1 MTCSDII
8 NLIALIVIPILAV
21 VIAHVMQ
28 IRSDK
33 RKDKMQIFKILMT
46 ARIYGSTT
54 DSVHALNL
62 IDVVFAKDKSVRVAW
77 KNLFDA
83 YNSAEQSELI
93 KKKRQDLMYKLL
105 EAMAAS
111 LGYQK
116 EITWETIQ
124 NPYVPEWLVN
134 QWQEQTKSQ
143 QTYNSVLAA
152 VANAIPKSGQSME
165 ESK

>member
-8 NLIALIVIPILAV
+8 NLVALIVIPILAV
-21 VIAHVMQ
+21 IVAHMMQ
-28 IRSDK
+28 TNSDK

-54 DSVHALNL
+54 DSIHALNL
-62 IDVVFAKDKSVRVAW
+62 IDVVFARDKPVRTAW
-77 KNLFDA
+77 KNLLDA
-83 YNSAEQSELI
+83 YSSAEQSDLM
-93 KKKRQDLMYKLL
+93 KKKRQELMYKLL
-105 EAMAAS
+105 EAMAAN

-124 NPYVPEWLVN
+124 NPYVPEWLVS

-152 VANAIPKSGQSME
+152 VANAIPKSGQSTE

>member
-1 MTCSDII
+1 MTCSDIL

-21 VIAHVMQ
+21 VVAHMMQ
-28 IRSDK
+28 TNSDK
-33 RKDKMQIFKILMT
+33 RKDKMQIFKVLMT
-46 ARIYGSTT
+46 ARICGWTT
-54 DSVHALNL
+54 DRVYALNL
-62 IDVVFAKDKSVRVAW
+62 IDVVFAKDKPVRTAW

-83 YNSAEQSELI
+83 YNSTEQSDLMM
-93 KKKRQDLMYKLL
+93 KKRQDLMYKLL
-105 EAMAAS
+105 EAMAAD
-111 LGYQK
+111 LGYRK

-134 QWQEQTKSQ
+134 QWQEQSKSQ

-152 VANAIPKSGQSME
+152 VANVIPKSNQSTE

>member
-1 MTCSDII
+1 MTCSDIL
-8 NLIALIVIPILAV
+8 NLIALILIPILAV
-21 VIAHVMQ
+21 VVAHMMQ
-28 IRSDK
+28 INSDK

-62 IDVVFAKDKSVRVAW
+62 IDVVFAKDKSVRIAW
-77 KNLFDA
+77 KNLLDA
-83 YNSAEQSELI
+83 YNSAEKSDLM

-105 EAMAAS
+105 EAMAAN

-152 VANAIPKSGQSME
+152 VASAIPKSDQSTE

>member
-8 NLIALIVIPILAV
+8 NLLALIVIPILAV
-21 VIAHVMQ
+21 VVAHMMQ
-28 IRSDK
+28 VCADK

-46 ARIYGSTT
+46 ARIYGCTT

-62 IDVVFAKDKSVRVAW
+62 IDVVFAKDKSVRIAW

-83 YNSAEQSELI
+83 YNSAEQSDLI

-105 EAMAAS
+105 EAIAAN

-116 EITWETIQ
+116 EITWEAIQ

-152 VANAIPKSGQSME
+152 VANAIPKSDQSAE